1 MKSVRPLLSLPM
13 CLVRRRTHTVL
24 RGACADASF
33 APLLEQIDQ
42 VDASLAVL
50 EQATREMDE
59 YSKRLEAKFKKVL
72 AK

>member
-1 MKSVRPLLSLPM
+1 
-13 CLVRRRTHTVL
+13 
-24 RGACADASF
+24 
-33 APLLEQIDQ
+33 